1 MLEIGADP
9 NAESKQWSTWWEQR
23 YINFSHQ
30 STWNRWMRPK
40 ALGAIWIWK
49 WNFVYLCFRNSF
61 IVGNNLTF
69 CLGCHWPRNKD
80 QQEAAE
86 GEEEQDEEGK
96 QFRFYLNID
105 FLFYIQKRGGGMR
118 PASACCN
125 CDFRALFFPRRSYFS
140 IFFFYFYLNAR

>member
-1 MLEIGADP
+1 MLEIRADP

-96 QFRFYLNID
+96 QFRFLLSD
-105 FLFYIQKRGGGMR
+105 FLFFLFGKGMWVGVQIQKEVISNLKSKNQRQN
-118 PASACCN
+118 SQ
-125 CDFRALFFPRRSYFS
+125 ALTGKKKLTMS
-140 IFFFYFYLNAR
+140 